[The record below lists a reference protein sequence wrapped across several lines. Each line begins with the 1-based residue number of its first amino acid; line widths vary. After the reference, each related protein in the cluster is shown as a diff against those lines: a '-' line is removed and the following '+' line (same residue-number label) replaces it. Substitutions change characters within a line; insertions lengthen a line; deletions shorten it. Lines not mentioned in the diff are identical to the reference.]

1 MIIKALRDYIR
12 TFECLETFNNAIR
25 VNVNYLEEN
34 PDTYSIE
41 EVPIEPI
48 VKKYVNGDSIRQYA
62 FIFTS
67 REPYGADVLQNIDNS
82 GFYEKFADEVEIK
95 NDNGIFPLL
104 DNGLEP
110 LAIEVTST
118 GYAFAVTEDTAQYQ
132 IQLRLK
138 YLKRKDDIN
147 CQLEKEK
154 YRPTI

>member
-12 TFECLETFNNAIR
+12 TFECLETFNNAIK

-41 EVPIEPI
+41 EIPIEPI
-48 VKKYVNGDSIRQYA
+48 VKRYVNGDTIRQYA

-67 REPYGADVLQNIDNS
+67 REPYGVDVLQNIDNS
-82 GFYEKFADEVEIK
+82 GFYEKFAEEVEEK
-95 NDNGIFPLL
+95 NNSETVPLL

-110 LAIEVTST
+110 LEIQVTST
-118 GYAFAVTEDTAQYQ
+118 GYAFAVTEDTAQFQ

-138 YLKRKDDIN
+138 YYKGVM
-147 CQLEKEK
+147 
-154 YRPTI
+154 

>member
-12 TFECLETFNNAIR
+12 TFKCLETFNNAIK

-41 EVPIEPI
+41 EVPIEPV
-48 VKKYVNGDSIRQYA
+48 VKKYVNGDTIRQYA

-67 REPYGADVLQNIDNS
+67 REPYGVDVLQNIDNS
-82 GFYEKFADEVEIK
+82 GFYEKFADEVEKK
-95 NDNGIFPLL
+95 NNSETFPLL

-110 LAIEVTST
+110 LEIKVTST
-118 GYAFAVTEDTAQYQ
+118 GYAFAVTEDTAQFQ

-138 YLKRKDDIN
+138 YFKKGMN
-147 CQLEKEK
+147 
-154 YRPTI
+154 

>member
-12 TFECLETFNNAIR
+12 TCPHLDTFNNAIR
-25 VNVNYLEEN
+25 VNVNYLEPEA
-34 PDTYSIE
+34 DTYSIE

-67 REPYGADVLQNIDNS
+67 REPYGIDVLQNIDNS
-82 GFYEKFADEVEIK
+82 GFYEKFADWIENQNNNEIL
-95 NDNGIFPLL
+95 PLL

-110 LAIEVTST
+110 LEIKVTST
-118 GYAFAVTEDTAQYQ
+118 GYAFAVTEDTAQFQ

-138 YLKRKDDIN
+138 YFKKGMN
-147 CQLEKEK
+147 
-154 YRPTI
+154 

>member
-1 MIIKALRDYIR
+1 MLLIIKALRDYIR
-12 TFECLETFNNAIR
+12 VCPHLDTFNNAIK
-25 VNVNYLEEN
+25 VNVNYLEGS

-67 REPYGADVLQNIDNS
+67 REPYGIDVLQNIDNS
-82 GFYEKFADEVEIK
+82 GFYEKFADWIENK
-95 NDNGIFPLL
+95 NDNEILPLL

-110 LAIEVTST
+110 LEIKVTST
-118 GYAFAVTEDTAQYQ
+118 GYAFAVTEDTAQFQ

-138 YLKRKDDIN
+138 YFKKGMN
-147 CQLEKEK
+147 
-154 YRPTI
+154 